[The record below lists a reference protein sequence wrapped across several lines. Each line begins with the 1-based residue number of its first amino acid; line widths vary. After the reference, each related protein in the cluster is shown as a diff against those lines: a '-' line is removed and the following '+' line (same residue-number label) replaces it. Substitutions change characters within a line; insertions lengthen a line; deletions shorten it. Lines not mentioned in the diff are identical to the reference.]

1 MKLLLKIALLLI
13 TIQSFAGLVNL
24 PTNLIRQNLNISV
37 TSPTTVRHA
46 GDGSGRL
53 FIAEQA
59 GIIKIYN
66 GSSLEANDFLDIS
79 SIVASGGE
87 RGLLGLAFDPG
98 YATNGH
104 FYVYYSK
111 VKVSSDTSVDHD
123 SIIERYT
130 VSNNANIADSTSGT
144 LIMRIEQTDSNHN
157 GGDIHFGP
165 DGYLYIG
172 LGDGGG
178 SGDTNNNAQ
187 NTGNLLGAMLR
198 IEVIPENLFK
208 NSFESINTNKNSKG
222 IVINKCGLDSTV
234 GSYKIPS
241 DNPFINDI
249 NSCAEI
255 WSYGL
260 RNPYRWSF
268 DKLTGDMIIGDVGQ
282 GAFEEVDFQPAS
294 SNGGENYG
302 WRCREG
308 AHDFN
313 TSQCTGAGTFTE
325 PVIDI
330 ARNASAPATNCSVM
344 GGYVYR
350 GTAIPALQGRYI
362 YSDYCNGEINFTTS
376 ALGNWSFET
385 LEDVGFGTRGFG
397 EDEDGEIY
405 HIFGNQIFKFVLD
418 EI

>member
-1 MKLLLKIALLLI
+1 MKILISFILL
-13 TIQSFAGLVNL
+13 TSFFISCAGGIL
-24 PTNLIRQNLNISV
+24 PTNLERQNLNLNLFAPV
-37 TSPTTVRHA
+37 TVRHA
-46 GDGSGRL
+46 GDGSGRI
-53 FIAEQA
+53 FIAEQ
-59 GIIKIYN
+59 GGTIKIYN
-66 GSSLEANDFLDIS
+66 GTNLLATNFLDIS
-79 SIVASGGE
+79 SKVLNSGE
-87 RGLLGLAFDPG
+87 RGLLGLDFDPG
-98 YATNGH
+98 FAANGH

-111 VKVSSDTSVDHD
+111 NGSNSSDSV
-123 SIIERYT
+123 IERYT
-130 VSNNANIADSTSGT
+130 VSNNVNIADPTSGT
-144 LIMRIEQTDSNHN
+144 VIMRIEQPSTNHN

-198 IEVIPENLFK
+198 IDVIPEVLLK
-208 NSFESINTNKNSKG
+208 NSFESISTNKNSKG

-234 GSYKIPS
+234 GSYVIPP

-308 AHDFN
+308 ANDFN
-313 TSQCTGAGTFTE
+313 TSLCTGMEVFTE

-330 ARNASAPATNCSVM
+330 ARNASAPAVNCSVM

-362 YSDYCNGEINFTTS
+362 YSDYCNGEINFTNA
-376 ALGNWSFET
+376 ALGDWSFDT

-397 EDEDGEIY
+397 EDEAGEVY
-405 HIFGNQIFKFVLD
+405 HIFGNQIYKFILST
-418 EI
+418 E